1 MYHFLSSK
9 QFDNFLVYSIYV
21 LHLNYPSTFFVF
33 MENMFWVLIL
43 RTAPRVPCCS
53 PAACRTVCQPRV
65 FCQPHAALHRA
76 AGLHLHGPCPRPGQA
91 EHPRALHGSLGGAVS
106 GFKARLRSGPT
117 SAGHDLLGS
126 LPPLTSFLSLSRTAA
141 ADGGAMVLPAEQ
153 TNATAKG
160 RFRFV

>member
-91 EHPRALHGSLGGAVS
+91 EHPRALRGLEALSVDLKPVYVLGRRVRAMICWAPFHRSPHFSL
-106 GFKARLRSGPT
+106 
-117 SAGHDLLGS
+117 
-126 LPPLTSFLSLSRTAA
+126 
-141 ADGGAMVLPAEQ
+141 
-153 TNATAKG
+153 
-160 RFRFV
+160 